1 MHSLLPLKRG
11 SSGRI
16 TNLKI
21 DGILNNQNHSITLES
36 EYKIRQV
43 LHHHFLFSSAFLIQ
57 TDFGDGPHPT
67 HFHLKG
73 AGWGHG
79 VGLCQIGALGMALAG
94 KNSNDILTHYFQSSE
109 FRKLY
114 D

>member
-1 MHSLLPLKRG
+1 M
-11 SSGRI
+11 
-16 TNLKI
+16 
-21 DGILNNQNHSITLES
+21 
-36 EYKIRQV
+36 IRRQPAFQ
-43 LHHHFLFSSAFLIQ
+43 LHPQFLFSSAFLIQ
-57 TDFGDGPHPT
+57 TDFEDGPHPS

-94 KNSNDILTHYFQSSE
+94 KSTNEILTHYFQSTGL
-109 FRKLY
+109 RKLY